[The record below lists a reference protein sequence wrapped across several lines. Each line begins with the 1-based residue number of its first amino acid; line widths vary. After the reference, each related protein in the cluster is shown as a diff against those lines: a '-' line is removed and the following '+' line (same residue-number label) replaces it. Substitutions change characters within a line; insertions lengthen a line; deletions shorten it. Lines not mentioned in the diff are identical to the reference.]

1 MPRSKQES
9 AVEEV
14 SLPRE
19 NTTIPAP
26 PQPSIRA
33 GRYARRPPLP
43 AAKQRERVAAEGGRN
58 YRSCRWNRPCHRAAL
73 CRGRGTDCGVG
84 RFC

>member
-26 PQPSIRA
+26 PQPAFAPDDTPDAHQSLPRSRESVSRPKVVVITGAAA
-33 GRYARRPPLP
+33 GWFEGHREN
-43 AAKQRERVAAEGGRN
+43 AAWR
-58 YRSCRWNRPCHRAAL
+58 
-73 CRGRGTDCGVG
+73 
-84 RFC
+84 